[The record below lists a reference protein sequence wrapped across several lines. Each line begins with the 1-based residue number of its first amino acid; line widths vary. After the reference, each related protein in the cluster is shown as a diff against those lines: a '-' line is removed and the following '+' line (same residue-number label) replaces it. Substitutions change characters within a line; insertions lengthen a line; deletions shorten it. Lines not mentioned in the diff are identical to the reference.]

1 MNRIGEAARDFLKS
15 SSQGNVLA
23 VFSNAVYLNS
33 TRDELS
39 WLVTE
44 KIPMHRR
51 GIQIPGAL
59 PRVTANSSFIV
70 RGEHLLL
77 GTDIDLD
84 ISQATMWESPGPI
97 LDKIL
102 PFMDLPGR
110 WRNVS
115 SLFDGYP
122 APKGFG
128 LLLAEITKLEPGSS
142 MPAESPDYGL
152 ALKRARL
159 SLNEMLIASI
169 AKDFSRVLMI
179 SKDLIGLGEGLTP
192 SGDDFIGG
200 MLFSS
205 SVMQEIYSQYQGFT
219 QSEVESLI
227 DNSRNRTNLISYSML
242 KDHAAGH
249 GSDTLHRFINNV
261 LTDQHLESTYYLG
274 LELIRIGHSTGWDIL
289 TGVWTGML
297 LSLCSGAA
305 PSR

>member
-1 MNRIGEAARDFLKS
+1 
-15 SSQGNVLA
+15 

-33 TRDELS
+33 IYDETS

-59 PRVTANSSFIV
+59 PRVAANSSFSV

-84 ISQATMWESPGPI
+84 MSQATIWESPSPN

-102 PFMDLPGR
+102 LFEELPGR
-110 WRNVS
+110 LWDVS

-122 APKGFG
+122 SPKGFG
-128 LLLAEITKLEPGSS
+128 LLLAEITKLELGSPL
-142 MPAESPDYGL
+142 PAEILDYVP
-152 ALKRARL
+152 ALKHARL
-159 SLNEMLIASI
+159 SLNEMLVTSI
-169 AKDFSRVLMI
+169 ANDFPRILRI

-200 MLFSS
+200 LLFSS
-205 SVMQEIYSQYQGFT
+205 FVLQEIYAQYQGFT
-219 QSEVESLI
+219 PSDVESLL
-227 DNSRNRTNLISYSML
+227 DYSRNRTNLISYSML
-242 KDHAAGH
+242 KDHATGH
-249 GSDTLHRFINNV
+249 GSDTLHRFINAV
-261 LTDQHLESTYYLG
+261 LTDQDLESIYYLG
-274 LELIRIGHSTGWDIL
+274 LELIRIGHSTGWDSL

-297 LSLCSGAA
+297 LSMCSRAA
-305 PSR
+305 PSRIMPAFTFCRH